1 MTLTEK
7 RLYDTRFFV
16 EYFYSD
22 DAEFLMKLKQE
33 SKQVKEKMVSAL
45 TIHELYRIN
54 VKRNGREIAA
64 LRSHTIREEFTVIS
78 VDYSI
83 AMQSADLR
91 IRHSMPMADSV
102 IAVTALI
109 HGCALVSDDA
119 HFRGIPNLKTRWC
132 A

>member
-1 MTLTEK
+1 
-7 RLYDTRFFV
+7 V

-22 DAEFLMKLKQE
+22 NAELLIKLKQE
-33 SKQVKEKMVSAL
+33 SKQVKDKMVSAL

-54 VKRNGREIAA
+54 AKRNGREVAT
-64 LRSHTIREEFTVIS
+64 LRSHTIREEFTVIN
-78 VDYSI
+78 VDYTI

-91 IRHSMPMADSV
+91 IKHSMPMADSI

-109 HGCALVSDDA
+109 HECELVSDDA

>member
-1 MTLTEK
+1 
-7 RLYDTRFFV
+7 V

-22 DAEFLMKLKQE
+22 NAELLMKLKQE
-33 SKQVKEKMVSAL
+33 SKQVKDKMVSAL

-54 VKRNGREIAA
+54 AKRNGREVAT
-64 LRSHTIREEFTVIS
+64 LRSHTIREEFTVIN
-78 VDYSI
+78 VDYKI

-91 IRHSMPMADSV
+91 IKHSMPMADSI

-109 HGCALVSDDA
+109 HGCELVSDDA